1 MSLAPLTP
9 GDVQIWHYEL
19 DTDADR
25 QAQLERVL
33 DEAERNRAQRFH
45 FEEHRRRFIVR
56 RGVLRMIL
64 ANYTGMKPEKIHFTH
79 GANGKPGIDL
89 SMTGRALKFSASSSQ
104 ALAAVAVACDRE
116 LGLDLE
122 RVRPD
127 RDHELVAREFSDPE
141 AAELRRLEPGERAA
155 AFFELWTCKEAY
167 LKGKGLGLRVPL
179 DQFTIALDPVSPRL
193 TWSALDPADPEK
205 WSLHR
210 LILAPAFAACL
221 AVAGGFKNIRC
232 DRYVWQA
239 TV

>member
-33 DEAERNRAQRFH
+33 DEAERNRAQRFR

-64 ANYTGMKPEKIHFTH
+64 AGYTGMKPEKIHFTH

-89 SMTGRALKFSASSSQ
+89 SITGRALNFSASSSQ

-122 RVRPD
+122 QVRPD
-127 RDHELVAREFSDPE
+127 RDHELIAREFSDHE
-141 AAELRRLEPGERAA
+141 AAELRRLKPGKRAA
-155 AFFELWTCKEAY
+155 AFFDLWTCKEAY
-167 LKGKGLGLRVPL
+167 LKGKGLGLSAPL
-179 DQFTIALDPVSPRL
+179 DQFTVDIDSTPPRL
-193 TWSALDPADPEK
+193 TWSALDSADPEK

-210 LILAPAFAACL
+210 LNLDPAFATCL
-221 AVAGGFKNIRC
+221 AVSGGCRNIHC
-232 DRYVWQA
+232 ARYIS
-239 TV
+239 